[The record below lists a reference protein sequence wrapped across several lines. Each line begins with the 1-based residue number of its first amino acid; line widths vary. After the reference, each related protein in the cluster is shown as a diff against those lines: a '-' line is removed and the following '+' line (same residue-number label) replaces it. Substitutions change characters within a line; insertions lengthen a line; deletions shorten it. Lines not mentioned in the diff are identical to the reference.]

1 MVMYSNSYICTF
13 LTEPRL
19 YTLSLVYQKGD
30 QSAFIRRDRSPGL
43 RIRRLH
49 DPDARSCRL
58 PADFNHASLSVF
70 ESSRL
75 TMISSVITHRA
86 RPRGDGAPSGAVL
99 MALGASLPFSI
110 IMWTTGATA
119 QSETSQVGDEEG
131 ARMFL
136 SDSFFKLTQSWF
148 SDEMRNLTVSI
159 SL

>member
-1 MVMYSNSYICTF
+1 M
-13 LTEPRL
+13 RL
-19 YTLSLVYQKGD
+19 KMWKCISH
-30 QSAFIRRDRSPGL
+30 RDASISRLPEEGP
-43 RIRRLH
+43 IRLH
-49 DPDARSCRL
+49 KTRQEVQGSGSGDSSIQTPDLAGVPRI
-58 PADFNHASLSVF
+58 FNHASLSVF

-136 SDSFFKLTQSWF
+136 SDSFFLFKQTRSWF
-148 SDEMRNLTVSI
+148 SD
-159 SL
+159 

>member
-1 MVMYSNSYICTF
+1 MAISACPF
-13 LTEPRL
+13 LTEPGL
-19 YTLSLVYQKGD
+19 LSVVYQKGD
-30 QSAFIRRDRSPGL
+30 QSSFIRRDRSPGL
-43 RIRRLH
+43 RIQRLR
-49 DPDARSCRL
+49 DPHARSCRL

-136 SDSFFKLTQSWF
+136 SESLSLIFFF
-148 SDEMRNLTVSI
+148 I
-159 SL
+159 